1 MKNKNFQLNQE
12 NLKQK
17 IKNCRFRP
25 NSNIS
30 YPTRVP
36 DELAAKKI
44 EPHIC
49 EGGNSVGRI
58 KRHSYKFPG
67 KLSKSLIS
75 RFAGETVRKNG
86 NGGEQEHPC
95 AVGC

>member
-12 NLKQK
+12 NLRQK

-44 EPHIC
+44 
-49 EGGNSVGRI
+49 VGRI